1 MTTPQGMLELADEL
15 DGIVSALKMGGKG
28 NEVWMANSDAP
39 TIQRAAAALRL
50 SASPAGNGGRAVE
63 VDIGAAMAALQ
74 ASPELC
80 EMMNEMVGGP
90 ALVEAQAEIER
101 LNAIIALTPA
111 VAPDGAREGYFR
123 GDDRDENGNLTTL
136 KQHRGKAARDRSHA
150 RTLELI
156 ALALKQSYS
165 DVMRDGK
172 SVSVFNESVALET
185 IAAIFSAS
193 SALPAVVGIEEREAL
208 ETLTKAYHAE
218 FKKLG
223 EMQSDKSIDGVSRNW
238 QGGKVNGLGDARMIL
253 QDALA
258 RHPHQPVEDWPPQFE
273 PMKLQARP
281 PEGGDWTDIF
291 PAQLEWMAKNGN
303 DVRALAHPLEPATE
317 AENK

>member
-111 VAPDGAREGYFR
+111 VAPDGARE
-123 GDDRDENGNLTTL
+123 
-136 KQHRGKAARDRSHA
+136 
-150 RTLELI
+150 
-156 ALALKQSYS
+156 ALAEALRGLEYIAPAIPVLRTMFMTANLKLGAAKVEEMDASNKEAIEKL
-165 DVMRDGK
+165 K
-172 SVSVFNESVALET
+172 SVLAAL
-185 IAAIFSAS
+185 
-193 SALPAVVGIEEREAL
+193 ALPAVVGIEGREAIIRECEL
-208 ETLTKAYHAE
+208 AARGPVYKEIYNGWDGHNWHRDTHYGRGRHAAA
-218 FKKLG
+218 
-223 EMQSDKSIDGVSRNW
+223 
-238 QGGKVNGLGDARMIL
+238 DAVA
-253 QDALA
+253 ALA
-258 RHPHQPVEDWPPQFE
+258 RHPHQPVED
-273 PMKLQARP
+273 KR
-281 PEGGDWTDIF
+281 
-291 PAQLEWMAKNGN
+291 
-303 DVRALAHPLEPATE
+303 
-317 AENK
+317 

>member
-111 VAPDGAREGYFR
+111 VAPDGAREALEEALR
-123 GDDRDENGNLTTL
+123 GLEYTAPAIPVLRTMFMTANLKL
-136 KQHRGKAARDRSHA
+136 GAAKAEEMDASNKEVIEECKAA
-150 RTLELI
+150 
-156 ALALKQSYS
+156 LK
-165 DVMRDGK
+165 
-172 SVSVFNESVALET
+172 
-185 IAAIFSAS
+185 
-193 SALPAVVGIEEREAL
+193 
-208 ETLTKAYHAE
+208 
-218 FKKLG
+218 
-223 EMQSDKSIDGVSRNW
+223 
-238 QGGKVNGLGDARMIL
+238 
-253 QDALA
+253 
-258 RHPHQPVEDWPPQFE
+258 RHPHQPVEDKREAMQE
-273 PMKLQARP
+273 RIAKLSQVLTRFHRNACYP
-281 PEGGDWTDIF
+281 DAMPHELYQTATEI
-291 PAQLEWMAKNGN
+291 A
-303 DVRALAHPLEPATE
+303 ALALPRRRIW
-317 AENK
+317 KRI